1 MSEATRRRELQM
13 SKKIVVGTVQFSRRL
28 GDKEANIK
36 RATTYLKMAV
46 EKGAKIISLPELF
59 STGYFPGGNTVS
71 NEFFKWAETIPGP
84 TTTEMERLAKELK
97 IWLVAPIYE
106 RDQDSLVYY
115 NSAAVIGPEGLK
127 GRYRKRHVPSAT
139 PYLIEKY
146 YYAPGN
152 IKYPV
157 FKAEEWPF
165 AVSICYDRHFPE
177 TFRLSTLHGA
187 HIVFSVNNTPTPRSL
202 KMWFMEIQVAAS
214 SNGIFVVQNNVVGEE
229 MNFFGNSFIAGPQG
243 DILGQME
250 KEEGVLIQEL
260 DQDQIV
266 QARLGYKPIWDTNW
280 SDFGLTD
287 EQSAYFPLNRKS

>member
-1 MSEATRRRELQM
+1 
-13 SKKIVVGTVQFSRRL
+13 
-28 GDKEANIK
+28 
-36 RATTYLKMAV
+36 MAV
-46 EKGAKIISLPELF
+46 
-59 STGYFPGGNTVS
+59 
-71 NEFFKWAETIPGP
+71 
-84 TTTEMERLAKELK
+84 LARDLN
-97 IWLVAPIYE
+97 IYLIAPIYE
-106 RDQDSLVYY
+106 IDEASLVYY
-115 NSAAVIGPEGLK
+115 DSAAVIGPEGVI
-127 GRYRKRHVPSAT
+127 GRYRKRHVPSAA

-157 FKAEEWPF
+157 FKAEGWPF

-187 HIVFSVNNTPTPRSL
+187 HVIFSVNNTPTPRSL

-214 SNGIFVVQNNVVGEE
+214 SNGVFVVQNNVVGEE

-250 KEEGVLIQEL
+250 KEEGVLVKEL
-260 DQDQIV
+260 DQDEIV

-280 SDFGLTD
+280 SDFGMTNEEPGYFVLD
-287 EQSAYFPLNRKS
+287 KKSA

>member
-1 MSEATRRRELQM
+1 MTR
-13 SKKIVVGTVQFSRRL
+13 KIVVGTVQFTRNL
-28 GDKEANIK
+28 GDKEENIK
-36 RATTYLKMAV
+36 RASKYVKLAAQQ
-46 EKGAKIISLPELF
+46 GAKIISLPELF
-59 STGYFPGGNTVS
+59 STGYFPGGDTVS
-71 NEFFKWAETIPGP
+71 NEFFRWAETIPGP
-84 TTTEMERLAKELK
+84 TTAKMAVLARDLN
-97 IWLVAPIYE
+97 IYLIAPIYE
-106 RDQDSLVYY
+106 IDEASLVYY
-115 NSAAVIGPEGLK
+115 DSAAVIGPEGVI
-127 GRYRKRHVPSAT
+127 GRYRKRHVPSAA

-157 FKAEEWPF
+157 FKAEGWPF

-187 HIVFSVNNTPTPRSL
+187 HVIFSVNNTPTPRSL

-214 SNGIFVVQNNVVGEE
+214 SNGVFVVQNNVVGEE

-250 KEEGVLIQEL
+250 KEEGVLVKEL
-260 DQDQIV
+260 DQDEIV

-280 SDFGLTD
+280 SDFGMTNEEPGYFVLD
-287 EQSAYFPLNRKS
+287 KKSA

>member
-1 MSEATRRRELQM
+1 MGREFHMTR
-13 SKKIVVGTVQFSRRL
+13 KIVVGTVQFTRKL
-28 GDKEANIK
+28 GDKEENIK
-36 RATTYLKMAV
+36 RASKYVKLAAQ
-46 EKGAKIISLPELF
+46 EKAKIISLPELF
-59 STGYFPGGNTVS
+59 STGYFPGGDTVS

-84 TTTEMERLAKELK
+84 TTAKMEVLANDLN
-97 IWLVAPIYE
+97 IYLIAPIFE
-106 RDQDSLVYY
+106 IDEASLVYY
-115 NSAAVIGPEGLK
+115 DSAAIIAPKGII
-127 GRYRKRHVPSAT
+127 GRYRKRHVPSAA

-157 FKAEEWPF
+157 FKAEGWPF

-187 HIVFSVNNTPTPRSL
+187 HVIFSVNNTPTPRSL

-214 SNGIFVVQNNVVGEE
+214 SNGVFIVQNNVVGEE

-250 KEEGVLIQEL
+250 KEEGVLVKEL
-260 DQDQIV
+260 DQDEIV

-280 SDFGLTD
+280 SDFGMTN
-287 EQSAYFPLNRKS
+287 EEFGYFVLDKESG